1 MSSFKK
7 MDKEED
13 DANHKNN
20 GEEMI
25 EIDFGMISGA
35 KAKRVKHLYITE
47 RFMKTGVNEVQ
58 PTVKELKNIFIQLKQ
73 HLEQNIETIHVEL
86 DSTQITGSMLGSC
99 MSNSITELHVQS
111 GLVLIHQDDRTALGK
126 VIYEHEFLTTIVLHN
141 LLVKE
146 RLINRWNSN
155 PAPPLDILVPAFT
168 SVTFLNTLELS
179 CCCPPPLPTPPSL
192 IPSSTTVEQQPS
204 PTPTAVEAE
213 AKQKWN
219 LSPTTTTT
227 TRIIKPMLSLLG
239 VKELIHGLTLQ
250 RLELSR
256 LGLMDDHYGV
266 LVEQVS
272 QGSSRSCLK
281 TLILNE
287 NSHTD
292 LGLDMLAS
300 LLYKSDCKLEHL
312 ECYQSES
319 VVVGTSLLL
328 FEQAVKENT
337 TIRELRIHLPGDDN
351 VNQNGSTTSSLIPFF
366 LELNRKGRK
375 CLVDQKATQEQ
386 WIHLIGSV
394 KEDPA
399 LLFYCLRNSGFWW
412 TCRDV
417 PKSRPKD
424 FVMPPPVTLIVDV
437 TPPVSPLGFSPR
449 SVSGRRKSS
458 QRLKVLKAQHGELLN
473 SIDLDAVDDESSLG
487 DANHLTPSDSS
498 IAREL
503 DAKNIPHILSLGKQ
517 MDDMDASAISIGADS
532 YINDL
537 LHQKE
542 KRPREAREEVLEDAL
557 DELQYAIAHDKLP
570 PGMSKDLYFH
580 KVLERLKKEKK
591 KELAKQDKK
600 LDSLLKKALIQELEG
615 KVAAAASKEKL
626 VAKAAEDK
634 IPTKSEEDAV
644 TTGEKAEKPSDEK

>member
-1 MSSFKK
+1 MTTMSSFKK
-7 MDKEED
+7 KGVKEED
-13 DANHKNN
+13 NGNHEKEPK
-20 GEEMI
+20 EEII

-73 HLEQNIETIHVEL
+73 HLEHNVETIHVEL

-99 MSNSITELHVQS
+99 LSDRITELHVTS
-111 GLVLIHQDDRTALGK
+111 GLILMNQDDRTALGK

-146 RLINRWNSN
+146 RLVNRWNSH

-179 CCCPPPLPTPPSL
+179 CRPPLPVSL
-192 IPSSTTVEQQPS
+192 SSTSPPSST
-204 PTPTAVEAE
+204 
-213 AKQKWN
+213 
-219 LSPTTTTT
+219 LSPPPTTERKTTSSPH
-227 TRIIKPMLSLLG
+227 IIKPMLSLLG

-287 NSHTD
+287 NAHTD

-319 VVVGTSLLL
+319 EVTGTSLLL

-337 TIRELRIHLPGDDN
+337 TIQELRIHLSGDNDEKN
-351 VNQNGSTTSSLIPFF
+351 SLIPFF
-366 LELNRKGRK
+366 LQLNRKGRK
-375 CLVDQKATQEQ
+375 CLVDRKASKEQ
-386 WIHLIGSV
+386 WMDLIGRV
-394 KEDPA
+394 KDDPA
-399 LLFYCLRNSGFWW
+399 LLFYCLRNSRFWW
-412 TCRDV
+412 TCRDI

-424 FVMPPPVTLIVDV
+424 FVMPPPVTLTVVV

-449 SVSGRRKSS
+449 SVSGHRKSS
-458 QRLKVLKAQHGELLN
+458 HRLKTLKAQHGELLN
-473 SIDLDAVDDESSLG
+473 GIDLDAIDDESSLG
-487 DANHLTPSDSS
+487 DADNLNPSDSS

-503 DAKNIPHILSLGKQ
+503 DAKNIPHILSLGKQQ

-580 KVLERLKKEKK
+580 KVLERLNKEKK
-591 KELAKQDKK
+591 KEVAKQDRK
-600 LDSLLKKALIQELEG
+600 LDSLLKKALIKELEG
-615 KVAAAASKEKL
+615 QVAAATSKENKG
-626 VAKAAEDK
+626 AKAIEDK
-634 IPTKSEEDAV
+634 VPTKSEEDSG
-644 TTGEKAEKPSDEK
+644 TTGEQAEKPSDEKEA

>member
-7 MDKEED
+7 MDNEA
-13 DANHKNN
+13 DAK
-20 GEEMI
+20 GEEII

-73 HLEQNIETIHVEL
+73 HLEQNIETIHVDL

-111 GLVLIHQDDRTALGK
+111 GLVLMNQDDRTALGK
-126 VIYEHEFLTTIVLHN
+126 VVYEHEFLTTIVLHN

-146 RLINRWNSN
+146 RLVNRWNSN

-179 CCCPPPLPTPPSL
+179 CRAPPPLSPSPL
-192 IPSSTTVEQQPS
+192 QSSATVEQQPS
-204 PTPTAVEAE
+204 PTATAAEVEA
-213 AKQKWN
+213 KPKSN
-219 LSPTTTTT
+219 LTP
-227 TRIIKPMLSLLG
+227 IIKPMLSLLG
-239 VKELIHGLTLQ
+239 VKELVHGLTLH

-256 LGLMDDHYGV
+256 LGLMDDHYGI

-287 NSHTD
+287 NSHTE

-337 TIRELRIHLPGDDN
+337 TIKELRIHLPGDDN
-351 VNQNGSTTSSLIPFF
+351 VNQKGHTNSSLIPFF

-375 CLVDQKATQEQ
+375 CLVDQKASKEQ
-386 WIHLIGSV
+386 WMDLIGSV
-394 KEDPA
+394 KDDPA
-399 LLFYCLRNSGFWW
+399 LLFYCLRNSRFWW
-412 TCRDV
+412 TCRNT
-417 PKSRPKD
+417 PNARPKD
-424 FVMPPPVTLIVDV
+424 FVMPPPETFIVDV

-473 SIDLDAVDDESSLG
+473 GIDLDTIDDETSLG
-487 DANHLTPSDSS
+487 DVNHSTPSDSS
-498 IAREL
+498 FAKEL
-503 DAKNIPHILSLGKQ
+503 DAKNIPHTLSLGKQ

-542 KRPREAREEVLEDAL
+542 KRPREAREEILEDAL
-557 DELQYAIAHDKLP
+557 EELQYAISHDKLP

-580 KVLERLKKEKK
+580 KVMERLKKEKK
-591 KELAKQDKK
+591 KELAKQDRK
-600 LDSLLKKALIQELEG
+600 LDSLLKKALIQELER
-615 KVAAAASKEKL
+615 KVAAAASKDKPVTE
-626 VAKAAEDK
+626 AAEDK
-634 IPTKSEEDAV
+634 IPTKSGEDAV
-644 TTGEKAEKPSDEK
+644 TTGEQAEKPSDEK